1 MKSRPPAR
9 FKPPAPLPAATPT
22 RASVQTEAFFLLLLG
37 LEDRREALAQYE
49 AHRGA
54 EETAKLKAEMVR
66 QFNREKK
73 RRKHV

>member
-9 FKPPAPLPAATPT
+9 FKPPAPLPAATPP
-22 RASVQTEAFFLLLLG
+22 RASIQTEAFFLLLLG
-37 LEDRREALAQYE
+37 LEDRRDALAQYE

-54 EETAKLKAEMVR
+54 EEAAKLKAEMAR
-66 QFNREKK
+66 QFNQKK

>member
-1 MKSRPPAR
+1 MSSRPPAR

-22 RASVQTEAFFLLLLG
+22 RAPVQAEAFFLLLLG
-37 LEDRREALAQYE
+37 LEDRRDALAQYE
-49 AHRGA
+49 SHRGA

-66 QFNREKK
+66 QFNQKK

>member
-1 MKSRPPAR
+1 MSSRPTAR
-9 FKPPAPLPAATPT
+9 FKPHAPLPSATPQ
-22 RASVQTEAFFLLLLG
+22 RAPVQAEAFFLLLLS

-66 QFNREKK
+66 QFNQKK
-73 RRKHV
+73 RQKYV